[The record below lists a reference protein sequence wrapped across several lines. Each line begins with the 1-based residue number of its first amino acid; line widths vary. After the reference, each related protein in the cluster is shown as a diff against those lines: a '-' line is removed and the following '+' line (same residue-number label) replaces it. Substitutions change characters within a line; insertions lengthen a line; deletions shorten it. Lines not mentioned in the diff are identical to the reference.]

1 MGVIHMFASN
11 IKVSK
16 GFRAVKKD
24 MDALK
29 SSMNEWTI
37 YTQKNQLE
45 FEERLSQIEQRLARI
60 DGMISQRKRKK

>member
-1 MGVIHMFASN
+1 MFASS

-16 GFRAVKKD
+16 GFRAVKND

-29 SSMNEWTI
+29 RTMNDWTI

-45 FEERLSQIEQRLARI
+45 FEERLSQIEQRLARL
-60 DGMISQRKRKK
+60 DGLISQKVRKK

>member
-1 MGVIHMFASN
+1 MFASS

-16 GFRAVKKD
+16 SFNMVKKD
-24 MDALK
+24 MGALK
-29 SSMNEWTI
+29 SSMNDWTI

-60 DGMISQRKRKK
+60 DGLISQKVRKR